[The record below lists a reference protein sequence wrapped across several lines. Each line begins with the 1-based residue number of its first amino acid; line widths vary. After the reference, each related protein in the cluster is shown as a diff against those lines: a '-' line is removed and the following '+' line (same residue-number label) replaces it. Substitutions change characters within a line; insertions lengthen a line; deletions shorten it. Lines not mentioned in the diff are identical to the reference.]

1 MARRVESFSLYR
13 RTLSCARKVAGSEKL
28 LARRLHVP
36 LADLRA
42 WLDGA
47 EPPPRAVFLAAVDI
61 LVDPDAPVAPFL
73 HGNTANGDFVDVGMG
88 IQSMDPSPQDPRC
101 DPISS

>member
-1 MARRVESFSLYR
+1 VESFSLYQ
-13 RTLSCARKVAGSEKL
+13 RTLACARTLTGSEKL

-36 LADLRA
+36 LEDLRA

-47 EPPPRAVFLAAVDI
+47 EAPPRAVFLAAVDI
-61 LVDPDAPVAPFL
+61 LIDPDEPVAPFL
-73 HGNTANGDFVDVGMG
+73 HRDAANGDFVDVGIR
-88 IQSMDPSPQDPRC
+88 IQSTHPHRQDPRC